1 MYLGYDIAL
10 TKECCE
16 QIVPLQTYRY
26 YIYLDK
32 DTDVAHFNK
41 ELARDNPILFL
52 SDMRSNLEGLK
63 QIYFSG
69 IKWLCGMMIT
79 ISLVMVFL
87 ILYILIQNLLER
99 KKDDYG
105 IMKAL
110 GYSSKTLMLHTVL
123 TYLPGIIIATVIGS
137 VISGLTFNLIMSCL
151 LMGIG
156 IQKCNF
162 EIPWLLIAGIGLAVV
177 IFCCIFTMIVSGKI
191 KRIEVRDLLSN

>member
-1 MYLGYDIAL
+1 MAL
-10 TKECCE
+10 WNDD
-16 QIVPLQTYRY
+16 Y
-26 YIYLDK
+26 
-32 DTDVAHFNK
+32 
-41 ELARDNPILFL
+41 
-52 SDMRSNLEGLK
+52 
-63 QIYFSG
+63 
-69 IKWLCGMMIT
+69 
-79 ISLVMVFL
+79 L

>member
-87 ILYILIQNLLER
+87 ILYILIQ
-99 KKDDYG
+99 K
-105 IMKAL
+105 
-110 GYSSKTLMLHTVL
+110 S
-123 TYLPGIIIATVIGS
+123 
-137 VISGLTFNLIMSCL
+137 
-151 LMGIG
+151 
-156 IQKCNF
+156 
-162 EIPWLLIAGIGLAVV
+162 AG
-177 IFCCIFTMIVSGKI
+177 T
-191 KRIEVRDLLSN
+191 